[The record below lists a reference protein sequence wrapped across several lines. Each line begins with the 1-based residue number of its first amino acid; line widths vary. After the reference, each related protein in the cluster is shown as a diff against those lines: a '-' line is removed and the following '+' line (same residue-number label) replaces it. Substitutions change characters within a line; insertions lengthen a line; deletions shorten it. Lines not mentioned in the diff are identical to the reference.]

1 MFYLVINLLLL
12 LQVWALS
19 DQQSKLSLFNPSII
33 NWNIIYS
40 MFGLFWPTALIHDD
54 TIDLNY
60 PREPMEICFQAIADN
75 LKLQCE
81 SLISMNVVS
90 VAPATDFSQELA
102 SYKGSLNELNHLL

>member
-1 MFYLVINLLLL
+1 
-12 LQVWALS
+12 
-19 DQQSKLSLFNPSII
+19 
-33 NWNIIYS
+33 
-40 MFGLFWPTALIHDD
+40 
-54 TIDLNY
+54 
-60 PREPMEICFQAIADN
+60 MEICFQAIADN